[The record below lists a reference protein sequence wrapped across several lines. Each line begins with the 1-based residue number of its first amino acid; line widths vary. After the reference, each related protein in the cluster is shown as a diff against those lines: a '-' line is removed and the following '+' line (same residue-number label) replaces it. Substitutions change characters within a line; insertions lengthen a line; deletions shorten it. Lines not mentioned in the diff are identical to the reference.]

1 MNILGIDLGTA
12 NSAAFYFDGKE
23 PITILNKEGVTITGK
38 NFPSYVEFDQTGEKL
53 YVGNQAYNDWCGGT
67 TNNTVVWGSKRLI
80 GLPFREAKK
89 EFRHIDYPIEERKE
103 DGTINILVKSRSY
116 TPVDIAAQI
125 LKKIREDALNPG
137 VNTIG
142 EISRVVVSH
151 PAYFDGP
158 RREATL
164 HAVRQVFRDI
174 LPEGAIE
181 RVSEPV
187 AAALGYGLELPPGE
201 SALVCVIDLGAGTL
215 DIVTAV
221 LSRDKEGKLDI
232 MTDPALGNAA
242 FGGIDID
249 SLLLDWVIREH
260 GFADFQRVLRL
271 RGEIPENDTAT
282 LELHQELRKLRSEI
296 EKAKIKLSHPKI
308 SHRDVDATYKGNPE
322 AVVLT
327 RETLEEIMD
336 APLPRER
343 VDEFSGYSLSDE
355 EMAKVQEVLRE
366 FHPGEKRELP
376 SLLDILRLTIK
387 NSLAKGGYMTQDI
400 NRVLLVGGPM
410 HMPCI
415 RKVIRQVFATNEAV
429 AKELEKIEREG
440 FPVSPMEC
448 VARGASLY
456 DYRKDDIN
464 KKPPED
470 TLNVYYAL
478 VMDEEEG
485 IDGKTYVYYDDK
497 SWLKRGDN
505 IPKQNVAK
513 GQEIQVKPEIEGIP
527 ITLLLGKEDT
537 AVPDSKR
544 IIWKKCM
551 TYFFT
556 PVYDSKGVAHY
567 TITLA
572 VDKDQFVDCIVEDK
586 TSRRKYPFARLSR
599 QEGEILEPKE
609 YEVLPGP
616 PIRKVTVGLLREL
629 PGFLGYVSLLAA
641 AWLMER
647 HAAEEERNR
656 ADITRLVALIP
667 LHKSNLEPVI
677 KKYDGFPDD
686 HVVTDPAH
694 LSAFYQARVTAQE
707 LYPLL
712 LPRKITYEQ
721 IEAARSSALGLEPYV
736 DQLRGN
742 PGGDP
747 ALRKK
752 MLNESQ
758 ELEQK
763 LSLLPHLKPGDS
775 TSDPDDR
782 ANWAHVRSLTEA
794 LRSTINALRQSLGM
808 PPVG

>member
-387 NSLAKGGYMTQDI
+387 NSLAKGGYTLQDI
-400 NRVLLVGGPM
+400 NHVLLVGGPM

-415 RKVIRQVFATNEAV
+415 RKAIRQVFAANKAV
-429 AKELEKIEREG
+429 VQELERIEQES
-440 FPVSPMEC
+440 FPVNPMEC

-456 DYRKDDIN
+456 EKGESE
-464 KKPPED
+464 P
-470 TLNVYYAL
+470 LNFYYAL
-478 VMDEEEG
+478 VTYEEERA
-485 IDGKTYVYYDDK
+485 DGKRYVYYDGE
-497 SWLKRGDN
+497 SCLKRND
-505 IPKQNVAK
+505 PLPATKVAK
-513 GQEIQVKPEIEGIP
+513 DPIHLNPEMEEIP
-527 ITLLLGKEDT
+527 ITLLQGRVDT
-537 AVPDSKR
+537 AVPDSTR

-551 TYFFT
+551 TYSFT
-556 PVYDSKGVAHY
+556 PVYNNKGEVHY
-567 TITLA
+567 TITLN
-572 VDKDQFVDCIVEDK
+572 VDKDQIVNCIVEDK
-586 TSRRKYPFARLSR
+586 TSRKKYSFAQLSR
-599 QEGEILEPKE
+599 QLGEILEPKE
-609 YEVLPGP
+609 YVVLPEDEIP
-616 PIRKVTVGLLREL
+616 PREVTVGKLRGLTGFLDFLLLDATAWLREKH
-629 PGFLGYVSLLAA
+629 PP
-641 AWLMER
+641 
-647 HAAEEERNR
+647 EEEKKRS
-656 ADITRLVALIP
+656 DIMHSVALIP

-677 KKYDGFPDD
+677 RKYDGFPDD
-686 HVVTDPAH
+686 HVVTDRAH
-694 LSAFYQARVTAQE
+694 LSVFYQAAHTARE
-707 LYPLL
+707 LYLL
-712 LPRKITYEQ
+712 IIPHGIPYEK
-721 IEAARSSALGLEPYV
+721 IEAARNKALALQPYV
-736 DQLRGN
+736 NQLRDK

-747 ALRKK
+747 ALREM
-752 MLNESQ
+752 MLKEWQ
-758 ELEQK
+758 ELEQS
-763 LSLLPHLKPGDS
+763 LSRLPDLRPGEI
-775 TSDPDDR
+775 TYDPDDR
-782 ANWAHVRSLTEA
+782 AAYAHVRSLTEV

-808 PPVG
+808 QPVS